1 MGCMKTPHTHP
12 KTKRADRARKAKK
25 IHYKI
30 TNWKTYNQ
38 SLINR
43 GSLTLWI
50 SDDAET
56 SWYGTKEGRPG
67 CPKKYSDRT
76 IELSLTMQQLYQLP
90 LRAIQGFIT
99 SLFSLCGTPLDVPN
113 YTTLSRRNRGV
124 RVMLRK
130 SSKPITDLVVDS
142 SGLKVYGEGEW
153 KVRTHGA
160 SKRRTWKKIHIGIDE
175 RGELRAVEVT
185 DNDVHDS
192 EPVPALLAQEPATIE
207 RFAGDGA
214 YDTRGV
220 YDALMERAVGTIRIP
235 PQKNAKIWHNG
246 HSSRTP
252 HPRDQNLREIR
263 KTSRKRWKEA
273 IGYHKRSLVENT
285 MFRFKTVF
293 GGGLRFRA
301 DHSQANEV
309 MMRANILNVFFQL
322 GMPEAVPIV

>member
-1 MGCMKTPHTHP
+1 MPNQNKKTRSRPTSLY
-12 KTKRADRARKAKK
+12 R
-25 IHYKI
+25 IQ
-30 TNWKTYNQ
+30 NWPAYDQ
-38 SLINR
+38 ALVQR
-43 GSLTLWI
+43 GSLTFWL
-50 SDDAET
+50 SDDFAQT
-56 SWYGTKEGRPG
+56 WQALATPQRGAQFA
-67 CPKKYSDRT
+67 YSDHAIT
-76 IELSLTMQQLYQLP
+76 LMLT
-90 LRAIQGFIT
+90 LREVFHLTNRAVEGLT
-99 SLFSLCGTPLDVPN
+99 GSLFALLKLRLAVPDHS
-113 YTTLSRRNRGV
+113 TLSRRGRHLAVSLPRQRRGALDV
-124 RVMLRK
+124 VM
-130 SSKPITDLVVDS
+130 DS
-142 SGLKVYGEGEW
+142 TGLKVYGEGEW